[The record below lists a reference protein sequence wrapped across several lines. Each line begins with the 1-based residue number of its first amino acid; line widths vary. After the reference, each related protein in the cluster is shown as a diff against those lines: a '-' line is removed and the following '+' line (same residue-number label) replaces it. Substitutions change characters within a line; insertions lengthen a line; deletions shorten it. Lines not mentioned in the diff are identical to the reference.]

1 MKTWYVGIYAR
12 VSSTKD
18 EQKDSIQAQIQSLKE
33 WIRLNNEKGIAQYK
47 LVQIFQD
54 HGISGATFKRDE
66 FDEMKKYIEQG
77 KINMVLTRDL
87 SRFGRN
93 YIQAGYYL
101 EDYFKINNIRFVS
114 VLDNVDTIYEINDII
129 PFKNVL
135 NEMYIKDCSRKSQDG
150 LKQRMIRGSYIGSK
164 APYGY
169 VKEVVEDKGQKTIR
183 LVPAEDETTVTVKEI
198 FQKYLDGWGYSKI
211 ASYLNDKK
219 IPPPAALIDFPL
231 SKVYRWNVNGVK
243 SILTNPKYGG
253 MMVQGQY
260 KKISYKLKK
269 TIKLPPENWIYSG
282 EFQGIVSKDIFL
294 KAQEVRVAKNG
305 IEQKGRKSSPL
316 FSGKILCGDCG
327 STMGYQK
334 KYQGYGCVNAQKGKQ
349 CTTHSM
355 KEKFL
360 LEQII
365 KDIQSHWKNLE
376 KAGLQHLKNSPL
388 HTKKDEIQ
396 KNLAEIEEEYKKTE
410 GKLTQLYCDRLEGHI
425 SKELFLTFSNEIQD
439 KQISLLKQK
448 DQLVN
453 QLTAVNRYIKQWE
466 EGNFRK
472 MERIFC
478 IENISSEIVDRLVEV
493 IVVHEYKNKGEKI
506 VKLHYRFRE
515 ADTNDHDAILFS
527 KD

>member
-12 VSSTKD
+12 VSTTKD

-33 WIRLNNEKGIAQYK
+33 WIRTNNEKGIEQYK

-54 HGISGATFKRDE
+54 YGISGATFNRDE
-66 FDEMKKYIEQG
+66 FDEMKKCIEQG

-93 YIQAGYYL
+93 YVQAGYYL
-101 EDYFKINNIRFVS
+101 EDYFKINCIRFVS
-114 VLDNVDTIYEINDII
+114 VLDNVDTIHEINDII

-135 NEMYIKDCSRKSQDG
+135 NEMYIKDCSRKSRDG
-150 LKQRMIRGSYIGSK
+150 LKQRMTRGSYIGSK

-169 VKEVVEDKGQKTIR
+169 VKEIVEDKGQKTIR
-183 LVPAEDETTVTVKEI
+183 LVPAEDETTETVKEI
-198 FQKYLDGWGYSKI
+198 FQMYLDGWGYSRI

-231 SKVYRWNVNGVK
+231 SKGYLWNVNGVK

-253 MMVQGQY
+253 IMVQGQY

-282 EFQGIVSKDIFL
+282 EFQGIVSKDIYM
-294 KAQEVRVAKNG
+294 KVQELRVARSG
-305 IEQKGRKSSPL
+305 IGQNESRSSQL

-327 STMGYQK
+327 SAMGYQK
-334 KYQGYGCVNAQKGKQ
+334 KYQGYRCVNAQKGKQ
-349 CTTHSM
+349 CTAHSI
-355 KEKFL
+355 KEDFL

-365 KDIQSHWKNLE
+365 EDIQACCKNLE
-376 KAGLQHLKNSPL
+376 TGRLWSLKNL
-388 HTKKDEIQ
+388 ALNTKKEDIQ
-396 KNLAEIEEEYKKTE
+396 KNLADIEEQYKKAE
-410 GKLTQLYCDRLEGHI
+410 GKLKKLYCDRLEGHI

-439 KQISLLKQK
+439 KQISLLKKK
-448 DQLVN
+448 DQLDK
-453 QLTAVNRYIKQWE
+453 QCTEINRRMKQWQ
-466 EGNFRK
+466 EGPFRQI
-472 MERIFC
+472 ERILC
-478 IENISSEIVDRLVEV
+478 LENISSEIVDRLVEV
-493 IVVHEYKNKGEKI
+493 IIVHEYKNRGEK
-506 VKLHYRFRE
+506 VVNLHYRFRD
-515 ADTNDHDAILFS
+515 ADLNDKNAILFS